1 MVERIL
7 TFDVD
12 RQRLT
17 RSRRCDFSHIV
28 ANSRGY
34 LKARF
39 YFSTEWVGCHKVATF
54 SYNGTEESVMLDK
67 YDKCEIPANVLTG
80 DHFYV
85 KVLGGKNDFRIES
98 SKIKVM
104 QEVT

>member
-1 MVERIL
+1 
-7 TFDVD
+7 
-12 RQRLT
+12 
-17 RSRRCDFSHIV
+17 
-28 ANSRGY
+28 
-34 LKARF
+34 
-39 YFSTEWVGCHKVATF
+39 
-54 SYNGTEESVMLDK
+54 MLDK